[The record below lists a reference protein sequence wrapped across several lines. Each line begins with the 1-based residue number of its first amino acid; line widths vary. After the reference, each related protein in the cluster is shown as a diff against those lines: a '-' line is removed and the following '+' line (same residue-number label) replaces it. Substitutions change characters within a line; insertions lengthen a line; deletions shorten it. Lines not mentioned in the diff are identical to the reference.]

1 VEEFEDKQISE
12 NEFMLS
18 GRMELDAISSKYNI
32 HFNEEV
38 VAETLS
44 GYIIAHNKNIPREK
58 ETIIVDNY
66 EFTIV
71 SMSNTKI
78 ETVLLKVLKR

>member
-1 VEEFEDKQISE
+1 
-12 NEFMLS
+12 
-18 GRMELDAISSKYNI
+18 MELDAITEKYAVK
-32 HFNEEV
+32 FNDEV
-38 VAETLS
+38 EAGTLS
-44 GYIIAHNKNIPREK
+44 GYIIEHNENLPKER
-58 ETIIVDNY
+58 ETIIIDNY